1 MRHTYLLLFLIILF
15 ISNAFGQ
22 NENDNCPP
30 LFTRSKIKI
39 SKATITRI
47 EVVDSNKFTKL
58 PEFVLSLDSLSK
70 LIKGPEIA
78 ARAGVTGDAIIKIKI
93 NFNGYVSIASIL
105 RGIGAGCDEAT
116 LEVLMKS
123 KFHPAKIGDEKAES
137 EIKVWVNFY
146 LIEIIDEPDIYID
159 EIKYEVYY
167 NLIKNQTVLKFN
179 KIGEAYYF
187 ESQNYKKVSKKEGNI
202 PLGFFTKL
210 NDFIIS
216 QCFQNYKYRYNSTE
230 NFPEPVITIT
240 VKIGSTDYY
249 VTFRESDNIPV
260 GLWALNKLILHV
272 KDHIQWKEVK
282 E

>member
-1 MRHTYLLLFLIILF
+1 MMRQTYLLLFLIILF

-78 ARAGVTGDAIIKIKI
+78 ARAGVTGDAIIKI
-93 NFNGYVSIASIL
+93 NFNGYVSSASIL

-167 NLIKNQTVLKFN
+167 NLIKNQTV
-179 KIGEAYYF
+179 
-187 ESQNYKKVSKKEGNI
+187 
-202 PLGFFTKL
+202 
-210 NDFIIS
+210 
-216 QCFQNYKYRYNSTE
+216 
-230 NFPEPVITIT
+230 PEV
-240 VKIGSTDYY
+240 
-249 VTFRESDNIPV
+249 
-260 GLWALNKLILHV
+260 
-272 KDHIQWKEVK
+272 
-282 E
+282 